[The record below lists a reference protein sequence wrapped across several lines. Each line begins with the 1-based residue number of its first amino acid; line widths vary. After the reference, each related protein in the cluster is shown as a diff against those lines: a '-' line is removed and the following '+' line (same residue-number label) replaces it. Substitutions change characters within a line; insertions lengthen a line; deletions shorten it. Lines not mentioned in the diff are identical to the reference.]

1 MNLAVL
7 GLVTS
12 YEVVFDLCRKRG
24 SRDLLQQ
31 GELRAILCGAW
42 RFRPIWDY
50 NQSKDC
56 PRASSK
62 KGTIYMHHIDGICLL
77 SLFYIVFTIIPYKF
91 K

>member
-42 RFRPIWDY
+42 RFALEPAPKRV
-50 NQSKDC
+50 QFTC
-56 PRASSK
+56 
-62 KGTIYMHHIDGICLL
+62 TI
-77 SLFYIVFTIIPYKF
+77 STEFVS
-91 K
+91 